1 MIRPALRT
9 ERKRKK
15 PHSRIRDKTDPAAR
29 EDYERM
35 AAGAIEA
42 LAGGY
47 LNMFLTFPWFVKMD
61 KTFPRGIC
69 VARSMTTNTYKAKAR
84 KLLDWLHERGY
95 SKVDSKTV
103 IEARRNM
110 LLKLAALDR
119 QCNFV
124 DNAESSNEET
134 NEEDNDV

>member
-1 MIRPALRT
+1 MSRLRT

-15 PHSRIRDKTDPAAR
+15 PHSRIRDNTDPAAR

-42 LAGGY
+42 LAGGNRDV
-47 LNMFLTFPWFVKMD
+47 LLTFPWFVKID

-69 VARSMTTNTYKAKAR
+69 VAKTMTTNTYRVKAR

-103 IEARRNM
+103 VEARRGM

-119 QCNFV
+119 QLEFR
-124 DNAESSNEET
+124 DNANPCNEAT
-134 NEEDNDV
+134 NEGDNGV